1 MVEGGVGAVVPGA
14 AAEFAQLDAVDGF
27 YFGDLLV
34 GEQGGG
40 VHTVVLAVLG
50 VLFVA
55 AAFLAF
61 LEFVVLVVEFLVGL
75 GNRAVGT
82 LRMRE

>member
-1 MVEGGVGAVVPGA
+1 M
-14 AAEFAQLDAVDGF
+14 
-27 YFGDLLV
+27 
-34 GEQGGG
+34 
-40 VHTVVLAVLG
+40 LAVLG

-61 LEFVVLVVEFLVGL
+61 LEFVVLVVEFFVGL
-75 GNRAVGT
+75 GNGLVGT